1 MVAEEN
7 QISVLLP
14 DTTTF
19 VAVQA
24 VVGEAHLDAFESSDV
39 AMWKLIPVDDA
50 TTTDASAIMEAEEMD
65 MVIWTGTVKKEAAK
79 TELPKFAG
87 TTVTVGSGTTQ
98 KEVVNYT
105 VAIEQPMLVQV
116 LGFDAEGTLVQSVY
130 YTADQTSASFILE
143 KDTWFTED
151 VKDVQIRFA
160 AISEDGLAEWTQ
172 PQTLTIT
179 GISK

>member
-50 TTTDASAIMEAEEMD
+50 TTTDASAITEAEEMD

-79 TELPKFAG
+79 TELPKLAG
-87 TTVTVGSGTTQ
+87 TTVTFGSGTTQ

-116 LGFDAEGTLVQSVY
+116 LGFDAEGT
-130 YTADQTSASFILE
+130 
-143 KDTWFTED
+143 
-151 VKDVQIRFA
+151 
-160 AISEDGLAEWTQ
+160 WTYQ
-172 PQTLTIT
+172 CLQEAPR
-179 GISK
+179 G